1 MNSLL
6 AEQVTL
12 DQAAELMAVSS
23 RHARRMLTA
32 RICAIYDRSESRPS
46 SRLSCR
52 SMPSHAGMLK
62 LGKGGKG
69 TKCDTV
75 RFANQVEKSLQAC
88 ASITVDATPPGRGGS
103 RRGVAA

>member
-62 LGKGGKG
+62 LGKVERVLSVTPLGLQ
-69 TKCDTV
+69 TKL
-75 RFANQVEKSLQAC
+75 KSHCKRVL
-88 ASITVDATPPGRGGS
+88 ASR
-103 RRGVAA
+103 

>member
-62 LGKGGKG
+62 LGKGRVLSVTPLGLQ
-69 TKCDTV
+69 TKL
-75 RFANQVEKSLQAC
+75 KSHCKRVL
-88 ASITVDATPPGRGGS
+88 ASR
-103 RRGVAA
+103 